1 MPSLDVEVGAPIY
14 LPTPGMLDRLRALEL
29 PDISYQPD
37 ASERGDELL
46 TALILRAATLLVEYL
61 LNYEDD
67 WPGTHH
73 EVRSLFARCDG
84 AGLESAYADYDE
96 SDAYTLPRI
105 RSLSKYLTAAL
116 AYQRGDYV
124 DALLSE
130 AKSIYFICKP
140 DLDILARDGNDALV
154 GMSSISWV
162 AAPWLNSGRIGS
174 CIEHIEH
181 LRSQTVRWPDVI
193 EACELLSIIYA
204 NYDDLGN
211 ILDRDAFWSEKKG
224 WAESQLTPDQLR
236 DYLQSS
242 EDERA
247 AQRLQTYFFPRGL
260 WERLPERA
268 REALVSADRVMMSS
282 TLGRRAG
289 ILNEIRI
296 ATEEVLH
303 RYLWTPLS
311 EWAAAQRSLHSGV
324 KEILGRPEQS
334 RRSPIIDDYV
344 QLLWHSGARDY
355 FRSLGL
361 SDDDVRFLTRE
372 NRTTKHLQTLQRTR
386 NTAEHEPGSAI
397 NPSEVR
403 DLYAESLGIGRK
415 GILPELLR
423 LLATGKR
430 GGG

>member
-1 MPSLDVEVGAPIY
+1 MVEVGAPIY
-14 LPTPGMLDRLRALEL
+14 PPIPDMLERLRALKL
-29 PDISYQPD
+29 PDTSYQPD
-37 ASERGDELL
+37 ANERGDELI
-46 TALILRAATLLVEYL
+46 TALIIRAATLLVEYL
-61 LNYEDD
+61 LDYEDD
-67 WPGTHH
+67 WPETHR
-73 EVRSLFARCDG
+73 EVRSLLARCDG

-105 RSLSKYLTAAL
+105 RSLSEYLTAAL

-124 DALLSE
+124 DALLSK

-140 DLDILARDGNDALV
+140 DLDILERDGYGAFTAL
-154 GMSSISWV
+154 SSSEISWV
-162 AAPWLNSGRIGS
+162 AAPWLGSGRVGS
-174 CIEHIEH
+174 GIEHIEH
-181 LRSQTVRWPDVI
+181 MPSQTVRWVDVSK
-193 EACELLSIIYA
+193 ACDLFSILYA
-204 NYDDLGN
+204 NYDDLG
-211 ILDRDAFWSEKKG
+211 IFIDRDAFWSERKG

-242 EDERA
+242 EDEA
-247 AQRLQTYFFPRGL
+247 AIQRLQTYFFPDGL

-268 REALVSADRVMMSS
+268 RTALVTADRARVSS

-303 RYLWTPLS
+303 RCLWLPLS
-311 EWAAAQRSLHSGV
+311 KWAVGQRPLHPGV
-324 KEILGRPEQS
+324 KEILGKPEQL
-334 RRSPIIDDYV
+334 RRSPSIDDYV
-344 QLLWHSGARDY
+344 QLLWHSEAKAY
-355 FRSLGL
+355 LQNLGL
-361 SDDDVRFLTRE
+361 SEDDVRFLTRE
-372 NRTTKHLQTLQRTR
+372 NRTTKHLQTLQRAR

-397 NPSEVR
+397 SPSEVR

-423 LLATGKR
+423 LLAPGKR